1 MFLKIAIAF
10 LNIIL
15 TFNELTRMGFQK
27 QSHKNITKWLHWIL
41 SGEAKSILHPNI
53 PSTSLQALVLV
64 HIQRK
69 PPGNTARRSRFL
81 AHTHLNNNL
90 STPNIGASETFKGL
104 KVWTN
109 YAVKEGQK
117 TYYWSLNVYTYKL
130 WNAELLI
137 TCIFTSKINQST
149 LLKWFW

>member
-1 MFLKIAIAF
+1 MLLNHLSCCHFKLNKNCYIKSMFLKIAIAL

-15 TFNELTRMGFQK
+15 TFNELTGMGFQK

-41 SGEAKSILHPNI
+41 SGEAKSIPHPNI
-53 PSTSLQALVLV
+53 PSTSFQALVLV

-81 AHTHLNNNL
+81 AHTHLNNL

-109 YAVKEGQK
+109 DAVKRARRLIIGVWMFTRINYEM
-117 TYYWSLNVYTYKL
+117 LN
-130 WNAELLI
+130 
-137 TCIFTSKINQST
+137 C
-149 LLKWFW
+149 